1 MILLQAN
8 QVSRKFAEYT
18 LYENI
23 NFSIQTRDRIGLVGR
38 NGTGKST
45 LIQQIMGEEPL
56 SDGQFTKIKDLKI
69 GYLEQHVA
77 IHSDLTIWEEM
88 LACFKDQLALR
99 EKAQRAADQL
109 AEISQVEGTDS
120 SAYHQALAEYDR
132 LHEELNEH
140 NVYQIESDIRTVLHG
155 FSFYPEDYDRPV
167 QSLSGG
173 QKTRL
178 ALAQLLLKDYDLLI
192 LDEPT
197 NHLDMAT
204 LAWLE
209 DYLQSYKGALLIVS
223 HDRYFLDKVVNQV
236 FELRHHQLHIYKG
249 NYSFYTKEKQALLEQ
264 EIKAYEKQQDQIAK
278 LEDFIAR
285 NIVRKSTTK
294 QAQSRRKQLE
304 KMDRIPSPKQ
314 DPKAPRI
321 QFSIANESG
330 EQVIQT
336 QNLSIGYPE
345 TDHSLLAKNINLDL
359 KRQDAIAIVGPNG
372 IGKTTLLK
380 TLLGQT
386 PSLAGSVKIGSN
398 VSIGY
403 YAQNVNSLREDLTVL
418 ETLWSAHDNVDEW
431 QIRSILGSFLFS
443 GETVE
448 KKVSLLSG
456 GEKARLA
463 LALLACDHDNTLLLD
478 EPTNHLDIDSK
489 EVLEDALIE
498 YDGTLLFVSHDR
510 YFINRIASQIIEISP
525 NGATLYLGDYDYY
538 LSKKQEFA
546 ERNDQSTS
554 AKQTSSS
561 STDNSEKNEQTLSY
575 EDLKALK
582 SQYRKLDNQVQELWQ
597 TNEVLEE
604 KLEKLHLAM
613 AEAAESNDQ
622 DQLLKLDQEVRAC
635 QAKSEEIISEW
646 EEKAMELEAFLEANP
661 QIQK

>member
-88 LACFKDQLALR
+88 LACFTDQLALR
-99 EKAQRAADQL
+99 EKAQKAADQL
-109 AEISQVEGTDS
+109 AEISQTAGTNS

-140 NVYQIESDIRTVLHG
+140 KVYQIESDIRTVLHG

-167 QSLSGG
+167 KSLSGG

-249 NYSFYTKEKQALLEQ
+249 NYSFYTKEKQARLEQ

-321 QFSIANESG
+321 QFSIAKESG

-336 QNLSIGYPE
+336 KDLSIGYPE

-380 TLLGQT
+380 TLLGQI

-463 LALLACDHDNTLLLD
+463 LALLACDHDNILLLD

-489 EVLEDALIE
+489 EVLEDALIG

-554 AKQTSSS
+554 AKQANSS

-604 KLEKLHLAM
+604 KLEKLHLEM

-635 QAKSEEIISEW
+635 QAKSEDIISEW
-646 EEKAMELEAFLEANP
+646 EEKAMDLEAFLEANP